1 MQPYLAKTTFWMFL
15 ATDATNICD
24 LCNLVETWYVYL
36 VGAHL
41 DEKIVQWMG
50 LTLSVVRM

>member
-50 LTLSVVRM
+50 LTLSVV